1 MKKDPDYFVKR
12 RIRKGVETAFSVITA
27 KFGKVIKATSIGG
40 FLIKLKLFITAY
52 NIDMFFKLSSDKQ
65 KLAFN

>member
-1 MKKDPDYFVKR
+1 MTKDPDYYIKR

-52 NIDMFFKLSSDKQ
+52 SIDMFFKLDESKQ